1 MQQQDTEAIIA
12 HTKKWITEVV
22 VGCNFCPFASKELKR
37 GSIYYKVIADAN
49 LQTVLQAVALAIQQ
63 LDNEPGIETSLLI
76 LPNQFQLFDE
86 YLDLVELT
94 EAFIEKENYE
104 GIYQVASFHPA
115 YLFAGSTEEDPSN
128 YTNRSPYPMLHF
140 LREES
145 VSRAIDSYPDIDEV
159 PERNIRFTRQKG
171 LLFMQQLLATCMN
184 R

>member
-1 MQQQDTEAIIA
+1 MAQPTTEEAIA
-12 HTKKWITEVV
+12 QTKKWISEVV

-37 GSIYYKVIADAN
+37 GSICYKVIFHADRK
-49 LQTVLQAVALAIQQ
+49 TVLQEVALAIQQ
-63 LDNEPGIETSLLI
+63 LDNDPDIETSFLI
-76 LPNQFQLFDE
+76 LPNQFESFDA

-94 EAFIEKENYE
+94 EALIEKENYE

-115 YLFAGSTEEDPSN
+115 YMFAGSSEDDPSN

-145 VSRAIDSYPDIDEV
+145 VSRAIDSYPDIEGV
-159 PERNIRFTRQKG
+159 PERNIRFTQEKG

-184 R
+184 Q